1 MKNNEIN
8 DRLNEL
14 IEKLIKSTGAR
25 TIKHK
30 ELENLDSAVE
40 TIKECV
46 SKDKLI
52 GYITIGLSNTGEVV
66 NATVG
71 SKFAVYEMINLLF
84 EAVAKIDTDLGREI
98 LEKLKSN
105 FEEIKT
111 SKPEDKKDSDNGCDE
126 DEDDEDKRAKNKVV
140 EKIKN
145 MLAKGFDIDLED
157 L

>member
-1 MKNNEIN
+1 MKNNEMN
-8 DRLNEL
+8 DGLNEL

-30 ELENLDSAVE
+30 ELENLGSAVE

-52 GYITIGLSNTGEVV
+52 GYIAIGVSNTGEVV

-71 SKFAVYEMINLLF
+71 SKFAIYEMINLLF

-111 SKPEDKKDSDNGCDE
+111 SKSEDKKGSDNDCDE
-126 DEDDEDKRAKNKVV
+126 DEEDKKAKNKVA

-145 MLAKGFDIDLED
+145 MLAKCFDIDLED

>member
-1 MKNNEIN
+1 MKNNEMN
-8 DRLNEL
+8 DGLNEL
-14 IEKLIKSTGAR
+14 IEKLIKSTDTR

-52 GYITIGLSNTGEVV
+52 GYITIGVSNTGEVV

-71 SKFAVYEMINLLF
+71 SKFAIYEMINLLF
-84 EAVAKIDTDLGREI
+84 EAVAKIDTDFGGKI

-111 SKPEDKKDSDNGCDE
+111 SKPEDEKGSDNDC
-126 DEDDEDKRAKNKVV
+126 DEDDEDKKAKNKVA

-145 MLAKGFDIDLED
+145 MLAKCFDIDLED

>member
-1 MKNNEIN
+1 MKNNEMN
-8 DRLNEL
+8 DGLNEL

-40 TIKECV
+40 TIKEYV

-52 GYITIGLSNTGEVV
+52 GYITIGLSNACEVV
-66 NATVG
+66 NVTVG
-71 SKFAVYEMINLLF
+71 SKFAIYEMINLLF
-84 EAVAKIDTDLGREI
+84 EAVAKIDTDLGGKI

-111 SKPEDKKDSDNGCDE
+111 SKSEDEKGSDNDCDEDNEDKK
-126 DEDDEDKRAKNKVV
+126 AKNKVA

-145 MLAKGFDIDLED
+145 MLTKCFDIDLED